1 MVWKR
6 RGDERRGDADG
17 LRFRLSSR
25 QILDPLPKLFSRRK
39 SWRRDALDGRRLESS
54 SSFALSSS
62 FLLLLLLLLFPL
74 SPFTSSPRHRLLV
87 IAATNTNFVVIIR
100 SRPRLKEAERKKPCV
115 YPLQNP
121 LERRSSC
128 HRERQIFSFL
138 SVPLARAS
146 ARACVCIIFINE
158 PSLSHFPRYPWN
170 RICLKWR
177 SFQIYIHTYILFS
190 PFRFFGSRDR
200 TRVETFRRIRRS

>member
-1 MVWKR
+1 MVGKR
-6 RGDERRGDADG
+6 SGEERRGDADG

-62 FLLLLLLLLFPL
+62 SLLLLLLLLFPL
-74 SPFTSSPRHRLLV
+74 SPFTTAPPPLFHRLLV

-115 YPLQNP
+115 YPLQKP

-138 SVPLARAS
+138 SVPLARAHVC
-146 ARACVCIIFINE
+146 ARVCIIFINE
-158 PSLSHFPRYPWN
+158 PSLSHFPRYP
-170 RICLKWR
+170 
-177 SFQIYIHTYILFS
+177 
-190 PFRFFGSRDR
+190 
-200 TRVETFRRIRRS
+200 ETLE

>member
-62 FLLLLLLLLFPL
+62 FLLLLLLLLLLFPL

-138 SVPLARAS
+138 SVPLARA
-146 ARACVCIIFINE
+146 CVCIIFINE

-177 SFQIYIHTYILFS
+177 SYSNIYIYTYTYIYTFFPLSF
-190 PFRFFGSRDR
+190 FRVARSNASRD
-200 TRVETFRRIRRS
+200 V